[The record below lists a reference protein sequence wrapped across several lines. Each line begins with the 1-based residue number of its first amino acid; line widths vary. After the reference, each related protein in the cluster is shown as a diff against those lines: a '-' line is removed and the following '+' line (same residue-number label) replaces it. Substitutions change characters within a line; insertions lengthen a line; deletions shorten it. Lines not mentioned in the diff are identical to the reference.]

1 MEIIYRTA
9 KLDDYTE
16 VNKIL
21 GESLE
26 LHANALPSMFD
37 NQMAVLSQEQYQAT
51 LYYAT
56 IDILVAQYRNQIIGA
71 SVVELKYNPPTT
83 LAPLSYTAYIQ
94 YFGVKKGFQNYG
106 VGKSLFSATKQWAV
120 QKGASDLQLTVWAF
134 NEKARAFYES
144 LGLKNLSYLMTTSL
158 QP

>member
-1 MEIIYRTA
+1 MDIIYRTA

-37 NQMAVLSQEQYQAT
+37 NQMAVLSPEQYQAT

-94 YFGVKKGFQNYG
+94 YFGVKRLSKLWGR
-106 VGKSLFSATKQWAV
+106 KRSFSATKQWAV
-120 QKGASDLQLTVWAF
+120 QKGANDLQLTVWAF
-134 NEKARAFYES
+134 NEKARAFMKV
-144 LGLKNLSYLMTTSL
+144 LDWKT
-158 QP
+158 